1 MNTKWLRQQIGVV
14 SQEPILFATTIAENI
29 RYGKESIS
37 QQEIEAAAKMANAHD
52 FIMNFPNVRIMI
64 AIRINMLSVL
74 LQNFNSSRQVRVTVE
89 MCLNEQETVS
99 LLIFPKGSL

>member
-1 MNTKWLRQQIGVV
+1 
-14 SQEPILFATTIAENI
+14 
-29 RYGKESIS
+29 
-37 QQEIEAAAKMANAHD
+37 
-52 FIMNFPNVRIMI
+52 MI

-89 MCLNEQETVS
+89 MGLNEQETVS